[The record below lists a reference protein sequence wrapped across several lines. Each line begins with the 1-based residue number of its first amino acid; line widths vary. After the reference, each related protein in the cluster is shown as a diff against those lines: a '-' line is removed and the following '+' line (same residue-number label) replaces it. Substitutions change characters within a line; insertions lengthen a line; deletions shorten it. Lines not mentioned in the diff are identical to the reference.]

1 MGKKCIPGVICI
13 ENMTLVLLIILIFLV
28 TYIYYVSFL
37 KRKNDTQTIVVTSG
51 GSGSYS
57 GSFSGSYIS
66 NQILDEGIYTDGQPR
81 LRNDPFRDPY
91 APPLKNDSPYFR
103 NDSGDIRGQPAV
115 PVNVQT
121 RGHSSVY
128 TQLGIL
134 TRSGNSGNNNDMI
147 LPLMGRRIMNG
158 RDKYQYYTMS
168 NTGNLNTKLPIRVKG
183 KSASNEYGC
192 DEIFSNDTVYVE
204 GYNDSFRATIYENGQ
219 FTYIPVL

>member
-13 ENMTLVLLIILIFLV
+13 ENMTLVLLILLIFLV

-37 KRKNDTQTIVVTSG
+37 KREKHDTQTIVVTSG
-51 GSGSYS
+51 GTGSYL
-57 GSFSGSYIS
+57 S
-66 NQILDEGIYTDGQPR
+66 NRILDEGVYTDGQPR

-91 APPLKNDSPYFR
+91 SPPLKNDVPYFR
-103 NDSGDIRGQPAV
+103 SDSGDIRGQPAV

-121 RGHSSVY
+121 RGCSSVY

-134 TRSGNSGNNNDMI
+134 TRSGNTDMI

-158 RDKYQYYTMS
+158 RDKFQYYTIS